1 MRTKVIFERNSTVHF
16 TTVWCKLS
24 KVKMMIKFYGFNNG
38 KAIAVNNHKNMMN
51 AFWITLLPALILS
64 VIAFI
69 FAPIALIPI
78 WIMPIMFFL
87 IAWIVFFTEKY
98 DETVFLQAQ
107 KKKHEFLIDNGTICK
122 NGKERKD
129 IKKMSIYK
137 YKKYLLIVFNRGEF
151 YLIPNN
157 AFSEGSRSEFLA
169 SIRFTGIH
177 SFEFR

>member
-1 MRTKVIFERNSTVHF
+1 
-16 TTVWCKLS
+16 
-24 KVKMMIKFYGFNNG
+24 MMIKFYGFNNG

-51 AFWITLLPALILS
+51 AFWITFFPSLILS

-69 FAPIALIPI
+69 FAPLALLPI
-78 WIMPIMFFL
+78 WIMPIMFIS
-87 IAWIVFFTEKY
+87 IAWLVFITEKY

-107 KKKHEFLIDNGTICK
+107 IKKHEFLIDNGVIYK

-129 IKKMSIYK
+129 IRKMSLYK

-157 AFSEGSRSEFLA
+157 AFIEGSRSEFLA
-169 SIRFTGIH
+169 SIRFTRFR
-177 SFEFR
+177 SFKFKI